1 MESTSLLNKLVI
13 NTYKFWYKLQES
25 NFVTNK
31 QYRLRFLDC
40 YTASNNQIIAI
51 IQVVTK
57 RVKIK
62 LSIRYLASNKNLLQD
77 IHPISSCKLSF
88 IANVGE
94 EISLNLIPD
103 YIKKTVISGPVIK
116 ENPTLR
122 IISRELVSDD
132 AKTKFT
138 IEPIATP
145 YENRIYLFAEDIAK
159 NDALLFG
166 LGSVAAAT
174 IGIAA
179 SSDYLNTVKNSNSTS
194 VEPVSKQPDKFMYF
208 HILCVT
214 YVGLILSGISI
225 VRRLFPFNVPFT
237 DMTVPF
243 GAGILFFPLT
253 FFIQDVTTEVYG
265 FNRAR
270 HMVWLAII
278 MIVFYIFYTQIAI
291 HLPSGTDAIYKNN
304 ESFKIVF
311 NAIPRQFLALIV
323 SLFAGML
330 INDFFISKS
339 KIIFGGQYLW
349 ARILGSTMVGEAV
362 LQVVGGVIGF
372 SDTLDFYTQLLP
384 NMGLAYGYKML
395 WNAAT
400 VPIIYLASSYLKRKE
415 GIDTFD
421 YDINYNPFKL
431 SVNS

>member
-1 MESTSLLNKLVI
+1 MESTPLVNKLVI
-13 NTYKFWYKLQES
+13 NAYKFWYKLKES
-25 NFVTNK
+25 KFVTNK

-40 YTASNNQIIAI
+40 YTASNNKIIAI

-77 IHPISSCKLSF
+77 IHPVSSCKLAF
-88 IANVGE
+88 IANIEE
-94 EISLNLIPD
+94 EISLALIPD
-103 YIKKTVISGPVIK
+103 YIKIVGISGPVIK

-122 IISRELVSDD
+122 IISRELVTDD
-132 AKTKFT
+132 AKQKF
-138 IEPIATP
+138 ILNLSQPLRD
-145 YENRIYLFAEDIAK
+145 RIHLYAEACK
-159 NDALLFG
+159 KRCSSFG
-166 LGSVAAAT
+166 LGSVAAAS

-179 SSDYLNTVKNSNSTS
+179 SSDYLNTIKNSNSAA
-194 VEPVSKQPDKFMYF
+194 VAPVAKQPDAFMYF

-225 VRRLFPFNVPFT
+225 VRRLFPYHLPFT
-237 DMTVPF
+237 EITVPF

-278 MIVFYIFYTQIAI
+278 MIIFYMFYTQIAI

-304 ESFKIVF
+304 ASFEIVF